1 MYGSFP
7 NNANDGK
14 FVLIPAA
21 IFLPLRDLSSS
32 IIHRLNQQLLGFLI
46 MHNLCDL
53 RVALLAKIGR
63 NSHLNKVTVN
73 NALATA
79 VAGANALLRL
89 VRK

>member
-1 MYGSFP
+1 
-7 NNANDGK
+7 
-14 FVLIPAA
+14 
-21 IFLPLRDLSSS
+21 
-32 IIHRLNQQLLGFLI
+32 

-89 VRK
+89 VRKELWELKVRCQWVTSLNVVCLQ